1 MKLATP
7 KRIVQARHKF
17 AEIDV
22 ITETC
27 SLMKEGYD
35 DHGRLSQG
43 NKRHHR
49 SIGNNLHLNI
59 GRLNLISIAPFLTK
73 VYQFFRKLFIGNDL
87 LPSFSDLKSK
97 LLNEKM

>member
-7 KRIVQARHKF
+7 KRMVQAKHEF
-17 AEIDV
+17 TEIDV

-27 SLMKEGYD
+27 YLMKEGYD
-35 DHGRLSQG
+35 DHGKLSQG

-59 GRLNLISIAPFLTK
+59 GRLTLISIAPFLTK
-73 VYQFFRKLFIGNDL
+73 EY
-87 LPSFSDLKSK
+87 
-97 LLNEKM
+97 